1 VPGKDYTYRSK
12 LEQDLID
19 ELAKKVQQPQSNVP
33 PEIWTPEEYEYRT
46 IREAEKRKF
55 KESIM
60 QDWNEIRK
68 KDPNEEF
75 RRQTVKDIAE
85 IKSAIRKIGILLS
98 EDAPSKEMQNK
109 HKMLKD
115 AYKKYKMIEA
125 LVVGE
130 ETK

>member
-1 VPGKDYTYRSK
+1 
-12 LEQDLID
+12 
-19 ELAKKVQQPQSNVP
+19 
-33 PEIWTPEEYEYRT
+33 
-46 IREAEKRKF
+46 
-55 KESIM
+55 M

-125 LVVGE
+125 LVLGE

>member
-1 VPGKDYTYRSK
+1 MSGNDNRYSLDLEKHIMEK
-12 LEQDLID
+12 LSQQ
-19 ELAKKVQQPQSNVP
+19 VQQPQENLP

-60 QDWNEIRK
+60 QDWNELRK

-125 LVVGE
+125 LVLGE